1 MMALCRSRRNIKLFS
16 RANFFRFCWLSILKL
31 FSYKYKNFIYLNN
44 ILSGFFQIK
53 LLLME

>member
-1 MMALCRSRRNIKLFS
+1 MALCRSRRNIKLFS